1 MNPIETIKMAF
12 KAIWANRGR
21 SFLTMLGVIIGVM
34 SVTVLMAI
42 GQGTTSSVTDSISSM
57 GTNMLSVTIQTRRV
71 GFGGMGRD
79 HRNAGAKGTVILKA
93 EEVLALKDNE
103 YVQYVS
109 PTVSGSL
116 TVKAGSTNTNASV
129 MGVYPDYAQIVSTDL
144 ASGRYIMDAD
154 VENRSAVCVIGPDL
168 AEDLFGNTNVVGN
181 TLHVDGRKFQIVG
194 VLDGTSSMLILPFTL
209 AQRMLKSTSI
219 SNFYVSA
226 TESATVNKAQAAVE
240 RFLYKKYQDDST
252 YFIMNQEQMLE
263 AMEETAGTL
272 SLMLGGIAGISLL
285 VGGIGI
291 MNIMLVSVTER
302 TREIGIRKA
311 IGAKRSNILMQ
322 FLIESVV
329 LSGMGG
335 LLGLLLGYGLMY
347 MLKTYMG
354 MPVAASAG
362 VAQMSMA
369 FSMMVGVVFGLY
381 PANKASKLKP
391 IDALHYS

>member
-1 MNPIETIKMAF
+1 MNPIETVRMAF
-12 KAIWANRGR
+12 KAIWGNKVR

-57 GTNMLSVTIQTRRV
+57 GTNMISVTIQTRRF
-71 GFGGMGRD
+71 GFGMNKSSRSSS
-79 HRNAGAKGTVILKA
+79 AKGTVILKA
-93 EEVLALKDNE
+93 EDVLALKDNE
-103 YVQYVS
+103 YIQYVS

-116 TVKAGSTNTNASV
+116 TVKAGSTNTTASI
-129 MGVYPDYAQIVSTDL
+129 MGVYPDYANIVSTEL
-144 ASGRYIMDAD
+144 ASGRYIIDAD

-181 TLHVDGRKFQIVG
+181 TLHVNGRMFKIVG
-194 VLDGTSSMLILPFTL
+194 VLDGTSSTLVLPFTL
-209 AQRMLKSTSI
+209 AQRMLESTSI
-219 SNFYVSA
+219 TSFYVSA
-226 TESATVNKAQAAVE
+226 TDSTVVSAAQTAVE

-252 YFIMNQEQMLE
+252 YSIMNQEEMLE

-311 IGAKRSNILMQ
+311 IGAKRRNILLQ

-335 LLGLLLGYGLMY
+335 LLGLLLGYGLMH
-347 MLKTYMG
+347 LLESYMG
-354 MPVAASAG
+354 MSVTASAG
-362 VAQMSMA
+362 VAQLAMG
-369 FSMMVGVVFGLY
+369 FSMFVGVVFGLY